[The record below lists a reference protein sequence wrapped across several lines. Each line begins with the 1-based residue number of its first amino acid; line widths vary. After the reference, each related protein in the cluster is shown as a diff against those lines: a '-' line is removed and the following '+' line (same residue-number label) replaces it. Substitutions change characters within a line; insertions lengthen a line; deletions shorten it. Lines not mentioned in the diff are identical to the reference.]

1 MTEREFIVS
10 LIVGVLLAVFV
21 ISCSELA
28 SGSTSTVDHAVK
40 YGDKLVACNH
50 YSTR

>member
-1 MTEREFIVS
+1 MTDREFIVS

-21 ISCSELA
+21 ISCSELS